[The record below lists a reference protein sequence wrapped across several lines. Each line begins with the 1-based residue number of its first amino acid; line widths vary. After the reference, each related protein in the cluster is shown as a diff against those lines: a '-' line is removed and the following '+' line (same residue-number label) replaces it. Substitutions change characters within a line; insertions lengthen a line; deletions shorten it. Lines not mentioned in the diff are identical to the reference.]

1 MTTPTNG
8 FVLRVCRG
16 PGCSHLSQDLR
27 EAAEQEIAAREL
39 GDVMAVLDDYCFGR
53 CGLGPNVLVERW
65 REGKRNERAL
75 VALMLGER
83 HPDAYLLYGARPAD
97 VRRAVARH
105 GDELRAARA
114 REP

>member
-1 MTTPTNG
+1 MALTNG

-16 PGCSHLSQDLR
+16 PGCGHLADGLR
-27 EAAEQEIAAREL
+27 EAAEQEIAARQL
-39 GDVMAVLDDYCFGR
+39 SDVLAVMQDYCFGR

-65 REGKRNERAL
+65 RDGKRNERAL

-83 HPDAYLLYGARPAD
+83 HPDAYLIHGARPAD

-105 GDELRAARA
+105 GDELRAAAA
-114 REP
+114 RPP